1 MTFLMLA
8 LIKAYRLFLKPFLNQ
23 TCLYRESCSVH
34 VERITKEQGFRQGLR
49 ALTLRIENCREG
61 YTILG
66 TGEDLQ
72 LITRTRSIVPKEAI
86 NPQLLEHYS
95 KT

>member
-1 MTFLMLA
+1 MSFLMIA
-8 LIKAYRLFLKPFLNQ
+8 LIKAYRLFLRPFLNQ

-34 VERITKEQGFRQGLR
+34 VERITKEQGFSKGLR
-49 ALTLRIENCREG
+49 ALTTRMENCREG
-61 YTILG
+61 YIIMG
-66 TGEDLQ
+66 SGEDLQ

-86 NPQLLEHYS
+86 NPKLIEDYS

>member
-34 VERITKEQGFRQGLR
+34 VERITKEEGFSKGLR
-49 ALTLRIENCREG
+49 ALNMRIQNCREG
-61 YTILG
+61 YIIMG
-66 TGEDLQ
+66 SGEDLQ
-72 LITRTRSIVPKEAI
+72 LITRTRLIVPKEAI
-86 NPQLLEHYS
+86 NPQILEDYS

>member
-8 LIKAYRLFLKPFLNQ
+8 LIKAYRLFLRPFLNQ

-34 VERITKEQGFRQGLR
+34 VERITKEQGFSMGLR
-49 ALTLRIENCREG
+49 ALTTRIQNCREG

-66 TGEDLQ
+66 SGEDLQ
-72 LITRTRSIVPKEAI
+72 LITRTRLIVPKEAI
-86 NPQLLEHYS
+86 NPQLLDHYS